1 LFTTSNIFQPL
12 FSIVIATY
20 GRDKHIIP
28 TLKSV
33 AHQDLRDFEVIVV
46 SDGAHSGE
54 LNDIV
59 THFGSNFSLHSLP
72 IRTRSQS
79 GPNNFG
85 WSISRGKYIAYL
97 GHDDIWSPNHLSL
110 LAEAYTSSAGSDF
123 AVSGCIY
130 FGPSGTGD
138 DLTWVTGL
146 FGNKDLEAAQ
156 KNFFPPSS
164 LSHRR
169 NLPDNIPR
177 WSDPE
182 LTRRPVDTE
191 FIVGAFER
199 NCSFVST
206 GEISVFKFAS
216 ALRYLSYLQP
226 DDYEQLR
233 VLEMMNDSPKFEQF
247 VRDRVQASIQNGGYM
262 EVGHA
267 PIDLFTPGQKVNEND
282 IVRGIKVPKAIE
294 LTGKEMVDV
303 GDDFRGL
310 DWYAPEEVAGK
321 RVRWSGPN
329 SRPRMLLPFFYKGLV
344 AFDIRIISFES
355 PLVQKSLRIFLNG
368 TEVKF
373 RLMRSGTAFRI
384 SFKSTLKESGVSFV
398 EFQMTELE
406 ELIDGKSR
414 RGKRGLF
421 PLQKGSRSD
430 LVFRKRG
437 LCLEEMCLRP
447 LESSGL

>member
-1 LFTTSNIFQPL
+1 M
-12 FSIVIATY
+12 
-20 GRDKHIIP
+20 
-28 TLKSV
+28 
-33 AHQDLRDFEVIVV
+33 IVV

-59 THFGSNFSLHSLP
+59 SHFGSNFSLHSLP
-72 IRTRSQS
+72 KRTRSQS
-79 GPNNFG
+79 GPNNLG
-85 WSISRGKYIAYL
+85 WGISRGKYVAYL

-110 LAEAYTSSAGSDF
+110 LAEAYTSNAGSDF

-146 FGNKDLEAAQ
+146 FGKNDLEAAR

-169 NLPDNIPR
+169 DLPDNIPR

-199 NCSFVST
+199 DCSFVST

-233 VLEMMNDSPKFEQF
+233 VLKMMNDSPKFERF
-247 VRDRVQASIQNGGYM
+247 VRARVQASIQNGGYM
-262 EVGHA
+262 GVGHA
-267 PIDLFTPGQKVNEND
+267 PLDLFTPGQKVNEND

-310 DWYAPEEVAGK
+310 DWFGPEEVAGK

-344 AFDIRIISFES
+344 AFELRIFSFGS
-355 PLVQKSLRIFLNG
+355 PLVRKSLRIFING

-373 RLMRSGTAFRI
+373 RLMKNGSVFKI
-384 SFKSTLKESGVSFV
+384 SFISILKESGVSFV
-398 EFQMTELE
+398 EFQMSEPEQLF
-406 ELIDGKSR
+406 GRRSR
-414 RGKRGLF
+414 GGKRGLF
-421 PLQKGSRSD
+421 PFQKGSQSD
-430 LVFRKRG
+430 LDSRKRG